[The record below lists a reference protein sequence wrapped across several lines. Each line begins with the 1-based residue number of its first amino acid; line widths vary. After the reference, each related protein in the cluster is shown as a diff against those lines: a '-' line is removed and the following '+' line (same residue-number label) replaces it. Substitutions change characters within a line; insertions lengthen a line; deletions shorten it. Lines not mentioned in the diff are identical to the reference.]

1 MVTKPLTTE
10 VEVEDS
16 GGAESIGRPVQSIKN
31 DYYSMYINLTAVNV
45 SSCPSCG
52 KPIPKDD
59 FKLHSRTCSN
69 LQVSATV
76 QKSTAKGGKIRPSVA
91 QKKKGQPKKESDDLD
106 TMLAEMTLLD
116 SSCSL
121 QGCKKKVNMLGLQ
134 CHLCCKRFCMEHNIP
149 EIHGCSEAAKK
160 YARQAVKPRSTVTS
174 KDASRRAQLHKKL
187 ESKLEELSS
196 DRKSKTKSKS

>member
-1 MVTKPLTTE
+1 MVTKPSTTE

-16 GGAESIGRPVQSIKN
+16 GGAKSSGRPVQSIEN
-31 DYYSMYINLTAVNV
+31 YYYYSMYINLTAVNV

-52 KPIPKDD
+52 KSIPKDD
-59 FKLHSRTCSN
+59 FKFHSHTCSKPQ
-69 LQVSATV
+69 LSATV
-76 QKSTAKGGKIRPSVA
+76 QKSTAKGGKIQPSVA
-91 QKKKGQPKKESDDLD
+91 QKKGQPKKESDDLD

-121 QGCKKKVNMLGLQ
+121 QGCKKKVNLLGLQ

-149 EIHGCSEAAKK
+149 ETHGCSEAAKK
-160 YARQAVKPRSTVTS
+160 YARQAVKPRSTATS